1 MNIFPTNHVEQL
13 GGLIGSLQID
23 SPMHRGAGRA
33 YDEATSQ
40 PDTSAAERHLMVTAL
55 QACERGEP
63 EAVMLSTV
71 NLSGRSVTIRAKDL
85 VETMLEADVFAVLVL
100 AAKSAD
106 TEVRLAAQA
115 LLAGACDEFARG
127 WSE

>member
-71 NLSGRSVTIRAKDL
+71 NLSGRKVTVQAKDL
-85 VETMLEADVFAVLVL
+85 VDNMLVADVFRVL
-100 AAKSAD
+100 AAAGKSAD

-115 LLAGACDEFARG
+115 LLAGACAEFARG
-127 WSE
+127 WAE